1 MLTGKLEEEIYS
13 REHLIY
19 MGVVKRVLLLILGK
33 VGGVGKIKDLMEC
46 VVTKMSTTMM
56 IRQYKNDAMLLV
68 VNISSF

>member
-46 VVTKMSTTMM
+46 GVTKMSTKMM
-56 IRQYKNDAMLLV
+56 TP
-68 VNISSF
+68 

>member
-46 VVTKMSTTMM
+46 VVTKMSTKMM
-56 IRQYKNDAMLLV
+56 TP
-68 VNISSF
+68 